1 MIEKINLIRD
11 NRDAAIAA
19 LKVYLD
25 KIYNLTDSYF
35 DNGALKKELTPDE
48 KLQNFLLELRDDAQK
63 FEAVRKKI
71 IDNDF
76 NLSLKEINYVAL
88 AFIYLSESWQNQIKN
103 LTTAREQAQQIIK
116 ILIGKSNS
124 ENSETIEN

>member
-19 LKVYLD
+19 LNVYLD

-88 AFIYLSESWQNQIKN
+88 AFTYLSESWQNQIKN

-116 ILIGKSNS
+116 ILMGKSNS
-124 ENSETIEN
+124 ENSETIKN

>member
-48 KLQNFLLELRDDAQK
+48 KLQNFLLGLRDDAQK

-88 AFIYLSESWQNQIKN
+88 AFTYLSESWQNQIKN

-116 ILIGKSNS
+116 ILMGKSNS

>member
-11 NRDAAIAA
+11 NRDATVAA
-19 LKVYLD
+19 LNVYLD

-35 DNGALKKELTPDE
+35 DNGVLKKELTPDE

-88 AFIYLSESWQNQIKN
+88 AFTFLSESWQNQIKN

-116 ILIGKSNS
+116 ILMGKSNS
-124 ENSETIEN
+124 ESSETIEN

>member
-19 LKVYLD
+19 LNVYLD

-63 FEAVRKKI
+63 FEVVRKKI

-88 AFIYLSESWQNQIKN
+88 AFTYLSESWQNQIKN

-116 ILIGKSNS
+116 ILMGKSNS

>member
-19 LKVYLD
+19 LNVYLD

-35 DNGALKKELTPDE
+35 DNGVLKKELTPDE

-63 FEAVRKKI
+63 FEAVRRKI

-88 AFIYLSESWQNQIKN
+88 AFTYLSESWQNQIKN

-116 ILIGKSNS
+116 ILMGKSNS

>member
-11 NRDAAIAA
+11 NKDAAIAA
-19 LKVYLD
+19 LNVYLD

-35 DNGALKKELTPDE
+35 DNGVLKKELTPDE

-116 ILIGKSNS
+116 ILMGKSNS

>member
-19 LKVYLD
+19 LNAYLD

-35 DNGALKKELTPDE
+35 DNGVLKKELTPDE

-63 FEAVRKKI
+63 FESVRRKI
-71 IDNDF
+71 IENDF

-88 AFIYLSESWQNQIKN
+88 AFTYLSESWQNQIKN

-116 ILIGKSNS
+116 TLMSKSNA
-124 ENSETIEN
+124 EISETIEN

>member
-11 NRDAAIAA
+11 NRDATIVA
-19 LKVYLD
+19 LNVYLD

-35 DNGALKKELTPDE
+35 DNGVLKKELTPDE

-76 NLSLKEINYVAL
+76 NLSLKEINYAAL

-116 ILIGKSNS
+116 ILMGKSNS
-124 ENSETIEN
+124 ESSETIEN

>member
-19 LKVYLD
+19 LNVYLD

-35 DNGALKKELTPDE
+35 DNGVLKKELTPDE

-63 FEAVRKKI
+63 FEAVRRKI

-76 NLSLKEINYVAL
+76 NLSLKEVNYVAL
-88 AFIYLSESWQNQIKN
+88 AFTYLSESWQNQIKN

-116 ILIGKSNS
+116 ILMSKSNT
-124 ENSETIEN
+124 EISETIEN

>member
-19 LKVYLD
+19 LNVYLD

-35 DNGALKKELTPDE
+35 DNGVLKKELTPDE
-48 KLQNFLLELRDDAQK
+48 KLQNFLLGLRDDAQK

-88 AFIYLSESWQNQIKN
+88 AFTYLSESWQNQIKN
-103 LTTAREQAQQIIK
+103 LTTAREQAQQIVK
-116 ILIGKSNS
+116 ILMGKSNS

>member
-19 LKVYLD
+19 LNVYLD

-88 AFIYLSESWQNQIKN
+88 AFTYLSESWQNQIKN

-116 ILIGKSNS
+116 ILMGKSNS

>member
-19 LKVYLD
+19 LNVYLD

-35 DNGALKKELTPDE
+35 DNGVLKKELTPDE

-88 AFIYLSESWQNQIKN
+88 AFTYLSESWQNQIKN

-116 ILIGKSNS
+116 ILMGKSNS

>member
-19 LKVYLD
+19 LNVYLD

-35 DNGALKKELTPDE
+35 DNGILKKELTPDE

-63 FEAVRKKI
+63 FEAVRRKI
-71 IDNDF
+71 IENDF

-88 AFIYLSESWQNQIKN
+88 AFTYLSESWQNQIKN

-116 ILIGKSNS
+116 TLMSKSNA
-124 ENSETIEN
+124 EISETIEN

>member
-11 NRDAAIAA
+11 NRDATIVA
-19 LKVYLD
+19 LNVYLD

-35 DNGALKKELTPDE
+35 DNGVLKKELTPDE

-116 ILIGKSNS
+116 ILMGKSNS
-124 ENSETIEN
+124 ESSETIEN